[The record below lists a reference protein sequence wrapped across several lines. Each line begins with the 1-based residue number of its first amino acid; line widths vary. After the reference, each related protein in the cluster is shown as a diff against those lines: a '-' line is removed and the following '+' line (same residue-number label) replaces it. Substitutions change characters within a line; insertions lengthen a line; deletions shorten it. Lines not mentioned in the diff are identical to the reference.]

1 MKQDVLKGKTM
12 AFAVRIVKLA
22 KWLREERKEFAL
34 ADQVLR
40 SGTSIGANVSE
51 AHYASSKRDFLNK
64 CKIALKECAETLF
77 WLELFA
83 NSGLVDSRQ
92 VQSMTTDCSELRR
105 LLSATCKTAEKGLEE
120 P

>member
-1 MKQDVLKGKTM
+1 M

-22 KWLREERKEFAL
+22 KWLREERKEYSL
-34 ADQVLR
+34 ADQILR

-51 AHYASSKRDFLNK
+51 AHYASSRRDFLNK

-77 WLELFA
+77 WLDLFEKSDLA
-83 NSGLVDSRQ
+83 DSRH
-92 VQSMTTDCSELRR
+92 VQSMTTDCSELRY
-105 LLSATCKTAEKGLEE
+105 LLSAICKTVEKGLEA